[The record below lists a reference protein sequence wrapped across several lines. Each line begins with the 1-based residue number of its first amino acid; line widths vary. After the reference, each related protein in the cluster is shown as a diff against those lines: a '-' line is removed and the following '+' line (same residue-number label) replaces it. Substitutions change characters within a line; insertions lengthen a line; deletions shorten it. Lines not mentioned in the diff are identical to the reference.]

1 MCCLHSAADATGSR
15 ENSRDTRGQRFESE
29 AGAVSRGEIR
39 SSDFVNAEIPLVEL
53 PKMFEHMKH
62 RNGEMKVAVIP

>member
-1 MCCLHSAADATGSR
+1 VA
-15 ENSRDTRGQRFESE
+15 
-29 AGAVSRGEIR
+29 RGEIR
-39 SSDFVNAEIPLVEL
+39 SSDFVNAEIPLTEL

>member
-1 MCCLHSAADATGSR
+1 
-15 ENSRDTRGQRFESE
+15 
-29 AGAVSRGEIR
+29 VSRGEIR
-39 SSDFVNAEIPLVEL
+39 SDDFVNAEIPLTEL

>member
-1 MCCLHSAADATGSR
+1 
-15 ENSRDTRGQRFESE
+15 
-29 AGAVSRGEIR
+29 VSRGEIR
-39 SSDFVNAEIPLVEL
+39 SSDFVNAEIPLAEL